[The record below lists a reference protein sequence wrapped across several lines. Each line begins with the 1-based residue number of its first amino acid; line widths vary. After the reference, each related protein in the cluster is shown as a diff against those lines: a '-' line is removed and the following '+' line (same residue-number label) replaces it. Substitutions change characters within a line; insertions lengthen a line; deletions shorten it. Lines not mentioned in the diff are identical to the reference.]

1 MNGFVSSLASFARPH
16 RRAIAIGAAFLVSE
30 ALLGLILPW
39 LGGRFVD
46 TVFSGVTG
54 QGWSFTSILLAVGA
68 LITFQT
74 TLSVVGG
81 YLAAKRA
88 VLISADIRRR
98 TYDHLQALPLGYFQ
112 ARRQG
117 EILSVLTNDVSVIS
131 YYLSGPVVGILPAV
145 VTGIG
150 SLVLMLSIDPWMAMA
165 AATAI
170 PLFYILIKL
179 VGRGI
184 RPLSVQLQDAWAK
197 SFALEEENT
206 ALLPAIKAF
215 SREPIEQARHREH
228 IDRIVS
234 LTLKQQWRETAIG
247 PGMAW
252 AAAMGMLAILWVA
265 GERIVGGEMGKGAL
279 VSFLLYTALLTRPV
293 SAMASLYAQTQHARA
308 AMERVQGLYGEPAED
323 YGDQRAPL
331 KVMGGAIEFREV
343 SFAYPDRE
351 PVFRG
356 LSFAVAARE
365 TLAITGDN
373 GVGKS
378 TLISLLLRTNL
389 PSAGAILIDGQSL
402 DSVSL
407 RSIRKSVG
415 YVSQHIFLVN
425 GSVRENIAFGA
436 PDAGEGKIHEAA
448 RLAQA
453 SSFIAALPQGFDT
466 IIGDHGVK
474 LSGGQRQ
481 RIALARA
488 LLVDPPIL
496 VLDEATAM
504 FDPDAEL
511 SFLHECADALR
522 SRTVLLITHRP
533 ASLRLADRIIRLET
547 SDIGPTPSVVE
558 IPHPTRERGTSA
570 AV

>member
-1 MNGFVSSLASFARPH
+1 MNRFLQALLEFARPH
-16 RRAIAIGAAFLVSE
+16 RRAIFIGAAFLVAE
-30 ALLGLILPW
+30 ALVGLLLPW

-54 QGWSFTSILLAVGA
+54 GGWSFTTILLAVAA

-81 YLAAKRA
+81 YIAAKRA

-98 TYDHLQALPLGYFQ
+98 TYDHLQSLPLGYFQ

-150 SLVLMLSIDPWMAMA
+150 SLVLMLSIDPWMALA

-170 PLFYILIKL
+170 PFFYILIKL

-184 RPLSVQLQDAWAK
+184 RPLSVELQDAWAK

-215 SREPIEQARHREH
+215 AREPIEKERHRER
-228 IDRIVS
+228 IDRVVN

-308 AMERVQGLYGEPAED
+308 AMDRVQALYSENSED
-323 YGDQRAPL
+323 YGESRPAL
-331 KVMGGAIEFREV
+331 SVKGGAIEFHNV
-343 SFAYPDRE
+343 DFAYPNRE
-351 PVFRG
+351 PVLRQFS
-356 LSFAVAARE
+356 LSIPARQ

-378 TLISLLLRTNL
+378 TLISLLLRINL
-389 PSAGAILIDGQSL
+389 PSAGRILIDGQNL
-402 DSVSL
+402 DTVSL
-407 RSIRKSVG
+407 RSIRQSVG
-415 YVSQHIFLVN
+415 YVSQNIFLLN
-425 GSVRENIAFGA
+425 GSVRDNIAFGA
-436 PDAGEGKIHEAA
+436 PNASDEQIQEAA

-453 SSFIAALPQGFDT
+453 SSFIEELPERMQT

-504 FDPDAEL
+504 FDPEAEL

-522 SRTVLLITHRP
+522 ARTVLLITHRP
-533 ASLRLADRIIRLET
+533 ASLRLADQIIRIEAA
-547 SDIGPTPSVVE
+547 PTGVTPRVVLM
-558 IPHPTRERGTSA
+558 PHPA
-570 AV
+570 

>member
-1 MNGFVSSLASFARPH
+1 MTGFVQALLGFARPY
-16 RRAIAIGAAFLVSE
+16 RRAIIIGAAFLVAE
-30 ALLGLILPW
+30 ALVGLLLPW

-54 QGWSFTSILLAVGA
+54 AGWSFTTILLAVAA
-68 LITFQT
+68 LISFQT
-74 TLSVVGG
+74 ALSVVGG
-81 YLAAKRA
+81 YIAAKRA
-88 VLISADIRRR
+88 VLISADMRRR
-98 TYDHLQALPLGYFQ
+98 TYDHLQSLPLGYFQ

-150 SLVLMLSIDPWMAMA
+150 SLVLMLSIDPWMALA

-170 PLFYILIKL
+170 PLFYILIKV

-206 ALLPAIKAF
+206 ALLPAIKSFA
-215 SREPIEQARHREH
+215 REPLESDRHR
-228 IDRIVS
+228 DRINRLVN

-247 PGMAW
+247 PGMVW

-308 AMERVQGLYGEPAED
+308 AMDRVQGLYSENSED
-323 YGDQRAPL
+323 YGESRPPL
-331 KVMGGAIEFREV
+331 VVQGGAIEFRDV
-343 SFAYPDRE
+343 DFAYPNRE
-351 PVFRG
+351 PVLRQFS
-356 LSFAVAARE
+356 LSIPARQ

-378 TLISLLLRTNL
+378 TLISLLLRINL
-389 PSAGAILIDGQSL
+389 PSSGEIHIDDQNL

-407 RSIRKSVG
+407 RSIRQSVG
-415 YVSQHIFLVN
+415 YVSQNIFLLN
-425 GSVRENIAFGA
+425 GTVRDNIAFGA
-436 PDAGEGKIHEAA
+436 PNASDEQIQEAA

-453 SSFIAALPQGFDT
+453 AGFIEQLPERMQT

-504 FDPDAEL
+504 FDPEAEL

-522 SRTVLLITHRP
+522 TRTVLLITHRP
-533 ASLRLADRIIRLET
+533 ASLRLADRIVRLDAAAT
-547 SDIGPTPSVVE
+547 GPTPLVVSM
-558 IPHPTRERGTSA
+558 PRPD
-570 AV
+570 

>member
-1 MNGFVSSLASFARPH
+1 MSGFVQALLEFARPH
-16 RRAIAIGAAFLVSE
+16 RRAIAIGAAFLVTE
-30 ALLGLILPW
+30 ALVGLLLPS

-54 QGWSFTSILLAVGA
+54 SGWSFRTILLAVAA

-74 TLSVVGG
+74 MLSVVGG
-81 YLAAKRA
+81 YIAAKRA

-98 TYDHLQALPLGYFQ
+98 TYDHLQSLPLGYFQ

-131 YYLSGPVVGILPAV
+131 YYLSGPVVGILPAI

-150 SLVLMLSIDPWMAMA
+150 SLVLMLTIDPWMALA
-165 AATAI
+165 AGTAI

-206 ALLPAIKAF
+206 ALLPAIKSFA
-215 SREPIEQARHREH
+215 REPLESARHHER
-228 IDRIVS
+228 ISRIVN

-308 AMERVQGLYGEPAED
+308 AMDRVQGLYSERSED
-323 YGDQRAPL
+323 YGEAKPALSIQ
-331 KVMGGAIEFREV
+331 GGAIEFRAV
-343 SFAYPDRE
+343 DFAYPNRE
-351 PVFRG
+351 PVLGAFS
-356 LSFAVAARE
+356 LSIPARQ

-378 TLISLLLRTNL
+378 TLISLLLRINL
-389 PSAGAILIDGQSL
+389 PTSGQIFIDGQDL

-407 RSIRKSVG
+407 RSIRQAVG
-415 YVSQHIFLVN
+415 YVSQNIFLLN
-425 GSVRENIAFGA
+425 GSVRDNIAFGA
-436 PDAGEGKIHEAA
+436 PDATDEQVQRAA

-453 SSFIAALPQGFDT
+453 SAFIEQLPEQMDT
-466 IIGDHGVK
+466 VIGDHGVK

-504 FDPDAEL
+504 FDPEAEL

-533 ASLRLADRIIRLET
+533 ASLRLADQIIRLDAADAD
-547 SDIGPTPSVVE
+547 STPRVVLM
-558 IPHPTRERGTSA
+558 PHPT
-570 AV
+570 

>member
-1 MNGFVSSLASFARPH
+1 MNGFIQALLEFARPH
-16 RRAIAIGAAFLVSE
+16 RRAIFIGAAFLVAE
-30 ALLGLILPW
+30 ALVGLLLPW

-54 QGWSFTSILLAVGA
+54 GGWSFTMILLAVAA
-68 LITFQT
+68 LISFQT
-74 TLSVVGG
+74 ALSVVGG
-81 YLAAKRA
+81 YIAAKRA

-98 TYDHLQALPLGYFQ
+98 TYDHLQSLPLGYFQ

-131 YYLSGPVVGILPAV
+131 YYLSGAVVGILPAA

-150 SLVLMLSIDPWMAMA
+150 SLFLMLSIDPWMALA

-170 PLFYILIKL
+170 PFFYVLIKL

-206 ALLPAIKAF
+206 ALLPAIKSFA
-215 SREPIEQARHREH
+215 REPIESDRHRE
-228 IDRIVS
+228 RISRVVN

-308 AMERVQGLYGEPAED
+308 AMDRVQGLYSEASED
-323 YGDQRAPL
+323 YGETRPALSVQ
-331 KVMGGAIEFREV
+331 GGEIEFRDV
-343 SFAYPDRE
+343 TFAYPNRE
-351 PVFRG
+351 PVLRQFS
-356 LSFAVAARE
+356 LTIPARQ

-378 TLISLLLRTNL
+378 TLISLLLRINL
-389 PSAGAILIDGQSL
+389 PSSGQILIDRQNL
-402 DSVSL
+402 DTVSL

-415 YVSQHIFLVN
+415 YVSQNIFLLN
-425 GSVRENIAFGA
+425 GTVRENIAFGVQNA
-436 PDAGEGKIHEAA
+436 SDEQIQEAA

-453 SSFIAALPQGFDT
+453 SVFIEQLPERMQT
-466 IIGDHGVK
+466 VIGDHGVK

-504 FDPDAEL
+504 FDPEAEL

-522 SRTVLLITHRP
+522 TRTVLLITHRP
-533 ASLRLADRIIRLET
+533 ASLRLADRIIRLDVAT
-547 SDIGPTPSVVE
+547 SGPMPLVVSMPRPE
-558 IPHPTRERGTSA
+558 
-570 AV
+570 

>member
-1 MNGFVSSLASFARPH
+1 MSDFIQALIGFARPH
-16 RRAIAIGAAFLVSE
+16 RRAIAIGAAFLVAE
-30 ALLGLILPW
+30 ALLGLLLPW

-46 TVFSGVTG
+46 TVFSGVTRG
-54 QGWSFTSILLAVGA
+54 GWSFTMILLAVAA
-68 LITFQT
+68 LISFQT
-74 TLSVVGG
+74 VLSVVGG
-81 YLAAKRA
+81 YIAAKRA

-98 TYDHLQALPLGYFQ
+98 TYDHLQSLPLGYFQ
-112 ARRQG
+112 ARRHG
-117 EILSVLTNDVSVIS
+117 EILSVLTNDVAVVS
-131 YYLSGPVVGILPAV
+131 YYLSGSVVGILPAV
-145 VTGIG
+145 VTGVG
-150 SLVLMLSIDPWMAMA
+150 SLVLMLSIDPWMALA

-170 PLFYILIKL
+170 PLFYVLIKL

-206 ALLPAIKAF
+206 ALLPAIKSF
-215 SREPIEQARHREH
+215 VREPIETDRHRE
-228 IDRIVS
+228 RINRVVD

-293 SAMASLYAQTQHARA
+293 SSMASLYAQTQHARA
-308 AMERVQGLYGEPAED
+308 AMDRVQGLYSEASED
-323 YGDQRAPL
+323 YGEDRPAL
-331 KVMGGAIEFREV
+331 SLRGGEIEFRDIT
-343 SFAYPDRE
+343 FAYPNRE
-351 PVFRG
+351 PVLRQFS
-356 LSFAVAARE
+356 LSVPARQ

-378 TLISLLLRTNL
+378 TLISLLLRINV
-389 PSAGAILIDGQSL
+389 PSSGQILVDGQNL

-407 RSIRKSVG
+407 RSIRQSVG
-415 YVSQHIFLVN
+415 YVSQNIFLLN
-425 GSVRENIAFGA
+425 GSVRDNIAFGA
-436 PDAGEGKIHEAA
+436 PSATDEQIQNAA

-453 SSFIAALPQGFDT
+453 ATFIDQLPEQMET

-481 RIALARA
+481 RLALARA

-504 FDPDAEL
+504 FDPEAEL

-522 SRTVLLITHRP
+522 TRTVLLITHRP
-533 ASLRLADRIIRLET
+533 ASLRLADRIIRLDAAL
-547 SDIGPTPSVVE
+547 SGQTPRVALV
-558 IPHPTRERGTSA
+558 PHPP
-570 AV
+570 